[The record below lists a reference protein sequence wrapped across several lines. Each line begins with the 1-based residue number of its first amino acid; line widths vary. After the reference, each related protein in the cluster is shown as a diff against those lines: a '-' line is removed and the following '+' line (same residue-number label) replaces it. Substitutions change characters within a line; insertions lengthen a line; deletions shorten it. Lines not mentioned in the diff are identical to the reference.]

1 MSLTLKSFGSPWK
14 QAIKVVERET
24 AQEAVLYRESY
35 QQFKNTFEGCVRGQ
49 SPNVDAKQAW
59 KRMYNES
66 IPKVAAPTANF
77 KNLEASEV
85 AAGMTI
91 VNMGLEMVKGHAFM
105 TKFAEQLADRYEA
118 IDKPMLMRSLS
129 RLFQVQKSVLT
140 ATDLESKAKAL
151 AKDEA
156 FAMLFA
162 MDKEEFLETVQL
174 VESKIDRIQAEV
186 EMLQGGGSSTS
197 AFEELM
203 TEGMQLQGGAKD
215 CEGLLKKECIK
226 RNNEGKG
233 DCRWVGKGES
243 YTNQDGEKVKVEK
256 GKCKP
261 FESKVTKERSKQRY
275 HQFYVFMAL
284 LIIIASA
291 SYWFTGITI
300 FDTYG
305 MMEAQLASLDEKFSD
320 FMGFST
326 QIGSFISLIGVL
338 SYYHPATAVGSIIL
352 QGLSAAVA
360 SAGAGEL
367 VKVGVKKFAAQAM
380 MFEAPVFY
388 IEFLTSIVIGIWA
401 VSELISIYGFQSQLR
416 PKVGVKDI
424 IGPSVGAITQY
435 GIKYSQNVKD
445 PVISMFMGL
454 LTMVLVMFFP
464 WAISAVKAGF
474 GAMKGCF
481 SKGQKSA
488 MTREVNRRR
497 RLGTKKSLTLE
508 DNNNNV
514 PKKKTLPRLQC
525 LCLYKTGPKAGTRCT
540 AARKPNSKFCGRHQN
555 CSDEVGDDESKTGN

>member
-14 QAIKVVERET
+14 QAIKDVERET
-24 AQEAVLYRESY
+24 GQEAVLYRDSY

-49 SPNVDAKQAW
+49 TPNIDAKQAW

-66 IPKVAAPTANF
+66 MPKVAAPTANF
-77 KNLEASEV
+77 NNLEASEV

-151 AKDEA
+151 AKDEG
-156 FAMLFA
+156 FAILFA
-162 MDKEEFLETVQL
+162 MDKEEFLKTVQL

-186 EMLQGGGSSTS
+186 EMLQGGGLSTS
-197 AFEELM
+197 AFEELIN
-203 TEGMQLQGGAKD
+203 EGIQLQGGAKD

-261 FESKVTKERSKQRY
+261 FESKVTKERVKQRY
-275 HQFYVFMAL
+275 DQIKVFFAL
-284 LIIIASA
+284 LIIIASV
-291 SYWFTGITI
+291 SYRVTGKTI

-305 MMEAQLASLDEKFSD
+305 MMEAQLASLDEKFSK
-320 FMGFST
+320 FVGFGT
-326 QIGSFISLIGVL
+326 TIGSFLAFIGVL
-338 SYYHPATAVGSIIL
+338 SYSHPATAVGSIIF
-352 QGLSAAVA
+352 QGFATAVSSAAI
-360 SAGAGEL
+360 GLGFQEGTKL
-367 VKVGVKKFAAQAM
+367 FAAQAM

-388 IEFLTSIVIGIWA
+388 IEFLTSIVLGIWA
-401 VSELISIYGFQSQLR
+401 VSEIISIYAFESQLR

-424 IGPSVGAITQY
+424 IGPAIGAITQY
-435 GIKYSQNVKD
+435 GIKYEQKVKN
-445 PVISMFMGL
+445 PVFSMFMGL
-454 LTMVLVMFFP
+454 LTMTLVLFFP

-497 RLGTKKSLTLE
+497 LGTKNALRLE

-514 PKKKTLPRLQC
+514 SKRKTLPRLQC
-525 LCLYKTGPKAGTRCT
+525 LCFYKTGPNAGTRCT

-555 CSDEVGDDESKTGN
+555 CSLEVGDDESKTGD

>member
-14 QAIKVVERET
+14 QAIKDVERET
-24 AQEAVLYRESY
+24 GQEAVLYRESY

-66 IPKVAAPTANF
+66 MKVSALTGNF
-77 KNLEASEV
+77 KNLEANEV

-91 VNMGLEMVKGHAFM
+91 VNVGLEMVKGHAFM

-140 ATDLESKAKAL
+140 ATDLESKAKEL
-151 AKDEA
+151 AKDEG
-156 FAMLFA
+156 FAMMFA
-162 MDKEEFLETVQL
+162 MDKKEFLETVQL
-174 VESKIDRIQAEV
+174 VESKIDRVQAEV
-186 EMLQGGGSSTS
+186 EMLQGGGSTS
-197 AFEELM
+197 AFQELM

-215 CEGLLKKECIK
+215 CEDLLKKECIK

-261 FESKVTKERSKQRY
+261 FESKVTKERATQRY
-275 HQFYVFMAL
+275 NQIGVFFAL

-291 SYWFTGITI
+291 SYLFTGITI

-320 FMGFST
+320 FVGFST
-326 QIGSFISLIGVL
+326 QVGSFITYITVL
-338 SYYHPATAVGSIIL
+338 SYYHPATAVGSIIF
-352 QGLSAAVA
+352 QGLAVAVA
-360 SAGAGEL
+360 SATTGEL
-367 VKVGVKKFAAQAM
+367 VKEGVKRYAEQAM

-401 VSELISIYGFQSQLR
+401 VSELISIYGFKSQLR

-424 IGPSVGAITQY
+424 IGPAVGAMTQY

-445 PVISMFMGL
+445 PVLSMFMGL

-488 MTREVNRRR
+488 MTREVNNRR
-497 RLGTKKSLTLE
+497 RLGTE

-514 PKKKTLPRLQC
+514 PKKKKPEIEI
-525 LCLYKTGPKAGTRCT
+525 PKLLELEDQPTKKKKKK
-540 AARKPNSKFCGRHQN
+540 KPCSKFRKTIDPKC
-555 CSDEVGDDESKTGN
+555 DEQQGCKWVVGKGCKHHAT